1 MLALKPVLYL
11 HCLGFDHLFLPH
23 PIFGAQFQG
32 FWGNGA
38 LWSPFLGCTVPVFK
52 VWVSKPGSERSEVQI
67 LMAWVPALQSCHTC
81 IKCGS
86 SS

>member
-11 HCLGFDHLFLPH
+11 HCLGFDWSILPTLH
-23 PIFGAQFQG
+23 
-32 FWGNGA
+32 
-38 LWSPFLGCTVPVFK
+38 LWSPASGILGEWRPLEPTPGMHSPCFQ

-67 LMAWVPALQSCHTC
+67 PMAWVAALQSCHTC